1 MVQLKY
7 NYNLQFSRWKSHG
20 VNSVLRLKEF
30 KKLHVYTLFF
40 LKFSERNPDNI
51 KIWNFLFKGWHSVD
65 EPMMLPD
72 DFGREYLV
80 KYAPYLSRITAI
92 MKHSKNYVMNCLT
105 DEDGQNYMKW
115 LFEVTILQL
124 KDFVLSEK
132 NPQILPWIL
141 HNSFFFYYLFH
152 FDIHEFMICITNNH
166 VCYPF

>member
-1 MVQLKY
+1 MIISWRWLWGKKNNVINFMRIY
-7 NYNLQFSRWKSHG
+7 WFFIWTNL
-20 VNSVLRLKEF
+20 NP
-30 KKLHVYTLFF
+30 LH
-40 LKFSERNPDNI
+40 S
-51 KIWNFLFKGWHSVD
+51 
-65 EPMMLPD
+65 MMLPD

-115 LFEVTILQL
+115 LFEVTILHL
-124 KDFVLSEK
+124 EDFVLSEK